1 MPTKE
6 EREAWKQQ
14 LIDNAEQKIVELTDT
29 DKFKHYLDTLSKFHS
44 YSMRNVQLIY
54 SQNPEAQAIAGFKA
68 WQNKFNRTVNKGEKS
83 IRILAPVIK
92 KLTPEDKARLNTTED
107 TKIVAYRY
115 IPVFDISQTSGEP
128 VLTAR
133 DFVKDHLTT
142 NHENV
147 TALYNE
153 FKDYLNKNTDL
164 KVSEK
169 PLAGLDG
176 AKGYFRKDTNEIVI
190 GGDEPDSQLKL
201 KTLYHE
207 FAHSQLHGLNAEYN
221 DRPRAYQETQAE
233 AVAYV
238 AMQNIGVDTSNYSL
252 GYVATWAKD
261 KAVIHSALS
270 EIQQVSNKVIELS
283 DGLTKQL
290 GLQQEKA
297 NKITEKIED
306 IAKEKLV
313 VKADNPVE
321 AVKKLYN
328 NNLQNAV
335 QESYTLS
342 DISEKEADYF
352 RKTATWEDVADIEKS
367 NNAIKDLGHGYY
379 ADEYIERNDNN
390 PHSANQ
396 SILKNNDPEHP
407 TLSQQYKNL
416 LKQVQDPAKN
426 NQQAEKQ
433 LKQVHQ
439 EISNRTQNQ
448 LKDFVKHNPEVK
460 QPEKEETQQIRR

>member
-6 EREAWKQQ
+6 EAEEWKKQ
-14 LIDNAEQKIVELTDT
+14 LVDNAEQQILNLTDSE
-29 DKFKHYLDTLSKFHS
+29 KFKSYLDTVAKFHR
-44 YSMRNVQLIY
+44 YSQRNIDLIY
-54 SQNPEAQAIAGFKA
+54 SQNPSASQVAGFKK
-68 WQNKFNRTVNKGEKS
+68 WQNDFKRSVNKGEKG
-83 IRILAPVIK
+83 IRIAAPIIK
-92 KLTPEDKARLNTTED
+92 KLTPEDQKRLDTTKEKA
-107 TKIVAYRY
+107 IVGYRY

-128 VLTAR
+128 VLSAK
-133 DFVKDHLTT
+133 DFVKENLADHQ
-142 NHENV
+142 NV
-147 TALYNE
+147 TSLYNA
-153 FKDYLNKNTDL
+153 FKDYLNQQTDL
-164 KVSEK
+164 KISEV
-169 PLAGLDG
+169 PLATLNG
-176 AKGYFRKDTNEIVI
+176 AKGYFQPSTNEIVI
-190 GGDEPDSQLKL
+190 GGDEPDNALKL

-207 FAHSQLHGLNAEYN
+207 YAHSQLHGLKSAFK

-328 NNLQNAV
+328 NNLQNAI

-396 SILKNNDPEHP
+396 SILKNNDPEQP

-448 LKDFVKHNPEVK
+448 LKDFAKHNPEVK